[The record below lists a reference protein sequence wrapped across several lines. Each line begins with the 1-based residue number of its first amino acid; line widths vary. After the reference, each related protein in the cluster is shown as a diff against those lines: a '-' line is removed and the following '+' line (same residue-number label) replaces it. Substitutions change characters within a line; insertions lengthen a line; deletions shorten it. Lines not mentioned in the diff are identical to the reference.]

1 MDKHT
6 FLKRDN
12 KSIPVL
18 GSTSIGVQII
28 NKMKKYLLFSLLAI
42 AALSFNSCEKF
53 LELEPESQGIAV
65 NNTSSD
71 SIFFKSATEAEAAL
85 AGAYSDFK
93 NEYFEL
99 DYFVNGDAQS
109 DDAYAGADNPANFQ
123 IDDYKLDATNSNVS
137 RDWRYLYA
145 TIGKCNT
152 VINNVGSVNDPAMSA
167 SRKEEIIGE
176 ASFIRAF
183 MYFQAVQLWGDVPL
197 QLKEVK
203 SISAANLDEIYA
215 QIFPARAP
223 QAEVYAQI
231 IADLESAL
239 AKVPGNTIHKGFISK
254 GVVNAVLAKVYA
266 TQEPKD
272 WTKVKQ
278 YCDAVIA
285 GGYTLLADYD
295 QLWAL
300 SNENTTE
307 AIFEINYNGGS
318 TDGNWGTK
326 MFRGLDW
333 KKFNIPSNDL
343 LAAFDAEGD
352 GKRKNASVV
361 FDNVSGKWSDP
372 NYPQTQYPFI
382 NKWRNFQEG
391 SNQNY
396 IFIRLA
402 DILLLKAEAMNELGD
417 QAGAAVLVNQIR
429 ARVNLAATTA
439 STQADMRLA
448 IEKERRLELA
458 FEGHRWFD
466 LKRTGRAI
474 EVMSNVKGPNGV
486 ALNYNLTPERLVW
499 PIPQAELDKNIK
511 LRQNSGY

>member
-1 MDKHT
+1 M
-6 FLKRDN
+6 L
-12 KSIPVL
+12 
-18 GSTSIGVQII
+18 
-28 NKMKKYLLFSLLAI
+28 
-42 AALSFNSCEKF
+42 NSCEKF

-71 SIFFKSATEAEAAL
+71 SILFKSASEAEAAL

-93 NEYFEL
+93 NEYYQL

-137 RDWRYLYA
+137 RDWRYLYS

-152 VINNVGSVNDPAMSA
+152 VINNVRAVNDPAMSA
-167 SRKEEIIGE
+167 ARKEQIVGE

-183 MYFQAVQLWGDVPL
+183 MYFQATQLWGDVPL

-203 SISAANLDEIYA
+203 TISAANLEEIYP

-223 QAEVYAQI
+223 QADVFAQI
-231 IADLESAL
+231 IADLEIAL
-239 AKVPGNTIHKGFISK
+239 EKVPASAAHKGFATK
-254 GVVNAVLAKVYA
+254 GAVNALLAKVYA
-266 TQEPKD
+266 TQVPQD
-272 WTKVKQ
+272 WNKVRD

-285 GGYTLLADYD
+285 GGYTLLADYN

-300 SNENTTE
+300 GNENTTE
-307 AIFEINYNGGS
+307 SIFEINYDGGAP
-318 TDGNWGTK
+318 DGNWGTK

-343 LAAFDAEGD
+343 LAAFDAEND
-352 GKRKNASVV
+352 TKRKNASVI
-361 FDNVSGKWSDP
+361 FEDVSGKWSDP
-372 NYPQTQYPFI
+372 HYPQNKYPFI

-402 DILLLKAEAMNELGD
+402 DILLLKAEALNELGD
-417 QAGAAVLVNQIR
+417 QPGAAALVNQIR
-429 ARVNLAATTA
+429 SRVSLGATPA
-439 STQADMRLA
+439 VTQAELRLA

-474 EVMSNVKGPNGV
+474 EVINDVKGADGQ
-486 ALNYNLTPERLVW
+486 LIGYNLSANRLVW
-499 PIPQAELDKNIK
+499 PVPQAELDKNIR
-511 LRQNSGY
+511 LQQNAGY